1 MFDWDDLRCLLAVRR
16 TGSMTRAAAEMRVD
30 KATLGRRVS
39 NMEEALGVRLL
50 DHAGGGARM
59 TEAGERA
66 VTEAE
71 RVEALL
77 LELED
82 ALGGADTRGA
92 VRLTLPAA
100 IARRLVMPAV
110 PAFRAAHP
118 GIDLQLVVA
127 DRILLDLGRRE
138 AEMHAQADAVAASVG
153 LGVVPCL
160 LGDDDPGLVRV
171 AVGGRSADEV
181 WMAWPEELR
190 DMARVRGV
198 VEFVTRLWR
207 EHQPQLD
214 PQ

>member
-1 MFDWDDLRCLLAVRR
+1 M
-16 TGSMTRAAAEMRVD
+16 
-30 KATLGRRVS
+30 
-39 NMEEALGVRLL
+39 
-50 DHAGGGARM
+50 
-59 TEAGERA
+59 
-66 VTEAE
+66 
-71 RVEALL
+71 
-77 LELED
+77 
-82 ALGGADTRGA
+82 
-92 VRLTLPAA
+92 
-100 IARRLVMPAV
+100 
-110 PAFRAAHP
+110 
-118 GIDLQLVVA
+118 A